1 MFGQADPVAYINAT
15 FAKWRTYLKRKFSV
29 SVTYIRILEFQRNG
43 NPHFHILV
51 DRFIP
56 QAWIKSTWQ
65 AVGGGRFV
73 DIRYVD
79 VHRIARYLSKY
90 LTKELLLSAPK
101 RSRRISVSRG
111 IHLIEKKKSEEIW
124 QLFRRSIFDLFL
136 DLLPNLND
144 IALDEEGV
152 LKEFVIRSLDD
163 CVQGIQRNVGKG
175 RVLCRIFHV
184 FFARKN

>member
-1 MFGQADPVAYINAT
+1 MIRQSPQTVAERLKLNRFLTLTLDPAVLGDEPPVAYINAT
-15 FAKWRTYLKRKFSV
+15 FAKWRTYLKRNFGV
-29 SVTYIRILEFQRNG
+29 SITYIRILEFQKNG

-101 RSRRISVSRG
+101 RSRRVTVSRG
-111 IHLIEKKKSEEIW
+111 VHLLEKKKSDLVW
-124 QLFRRSIFDLFL
+124 QLFRKSIFDCFTECLPDL
-136 DLLPNLND
+136 DDVLLD
-144 IALDEEGV
+144 DEGV
-152 LKEFVIRSLDD
+152 LKEFAV
-163 CVQGIQRNVGKG
+163 
-175 RVLCRIFHV
+175 
-184 FFARKN
+184 